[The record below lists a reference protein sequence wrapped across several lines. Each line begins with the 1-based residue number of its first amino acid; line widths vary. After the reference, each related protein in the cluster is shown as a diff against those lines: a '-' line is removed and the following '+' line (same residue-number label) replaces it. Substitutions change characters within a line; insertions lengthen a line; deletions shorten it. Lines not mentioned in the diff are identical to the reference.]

1 MHDFTRI
8 KQQFSDLKCCVIIP
22 TFNNDKT
29 LETGIRDVQNY
40 TDAII
45 IVNDGSTD
53 NTSRI
58 LNHYGHFFVLSHEHN
73 RGKGLAL
80 RTGFTF
86 AISRGFHYAITID
99 SDGQHFPADLPEFA
113 TWIEKDPDSLIV
125 GARNMTQSGVP
136 GTSSFGHK
144 FSIFWFRVETG
155 LKIPDAQSGFRL
167 YPLDKIKD
175 IRFYTTKYEFEVE
188 ILVRAAWK
196 GIKILSIPI
205 NVYYAPKEERVTHFR
220 KFRDFTRVSIVNTVL
235 VLMAI
240 FWFRPFMLFR
250 DLRKKSLKQF
260 IREYVLDSNDSNTKL
275 AISIAV
281 GLFIG
286 VTPIWGWQMVVAF
299 GIAHM
304 VKLNKFVT
312 LAAANISLPPL
323 VPLILFLSYVC
334 GGLIL
339 RKETSLM
346 NYHSGLTLEWVKH
359 NLFQYIIGSFILGLC
374 LAMVFGVSSYILLR
388 IFRKR
393 RPVMI
398 KD

>member
-8 KQQFSDLKCCVIIP
+8 KQRFSDLKCCVIIP
-22 TFNNDKT
+22 TYNNDKT
-29 LETGIRDVQNY
+29 LETVIRDVQNY

-58 LNHYGHFFVLSHEHN
+58 LNHYGHFHILSHENN

-86 AISRGFHYAITID
+86 AINKGFRYAITID
-99 SDGQHFPADLPEFA
+99 SDGQHFPADLPEFV

-155 LKIPDAQSGFRL
+155 LKIPDVQSGFRL

-175 IRFYTTKYEFEVE
+175 IRFYTTRFEFEVE

-196 GIKILSIPI
+196 GIKILSIPV
-205 NVYYAPKEERVTHFR
+205 NVYYPPKEERVTHFR

-235 VLMAI
+235 VFMAL
-240 FWFRPFMLFR
+240 FRFRPLLLFR
-250 DLRKKSLKQF
+250 DLRKKSIKQF
-260 IREYVLDSNDSNTKL
+260 IKEYVLDSSDSNTKL
-275 AISIAV
+275 AISVAV
-281 GLFIG
+281 GLIIG
-286 VTPIWGWQMVVAF
+286 VAPIWGWQMMVAF

-304 VKLNKFVT
+304 LKLNKFVT

-323 VPLILFLSYVC
+323 VPLILFLSYFC

-339 RKETSLM
+339 GMGTSHM
-346 NYHSGLTLEWVKH
+346 NCHSGLTLEWVKH

-374 LAMVFGVSSYILLR
+374 LALVFGVSSYILLS

-393 RPVMI
+393 RPIII

>member
-8 KQQFSDLKCCVIIP
+8 KQRFSDLKCCVIIP
-22 TFNNDKT
+22 TYNNDKT
-29 LETGIRDVQNY
+29 LETVIRDVQNY

-58 LNHYGHFFVLSHEHN
+58 LNHYGHFHILSHENN
-73 RGKGLAL
+73 RGKGFAL

-86 AISRGFHYAITID
+86 AINKGFRYAITID
-99 SDGQHFPADLPEFA
+99 SDGQHFPADLPEFV

-155 LKIPDAQSGFRL
+155 LKIPDVQSGFRL
-167 YPLDKIKD
+167 YPLNKIKD
-175 IRFYTTKYEFEVE
+175 IRFYTTRFEFEVE
-188 ILVRAAWK
+188 ILVRTAWK
-196 GIKILSIPI
+196 GIKILSIPV
-205 NVYYAPKEERVTHFR
+205 NVYYPPKEERVTHFR

-235 VLMAI
+235 VFMAL
-240 FWFRPFMLFR
+240 FWFRPLLLFR
-250 DLRKKSLKQF
+250 DLRKKSIKQF
-260 IREYVLDSNDSNTKL
+260 IKEYVLDSSDSNTKL
-275 AISIAV
+275 AISVAV
-281 GLFIG
+281 GLIIG
-286 VTPIWGWQMVVAF
+286 VAPIWGWQMMVAF

-304 VKLNKFVT
+304 LKLNKFVT

-323 VPLILFLSYVC
+323 VPLILFLSYFC

-339 RKETSLM
+339 GMGTSYM

-374 LAMVFGVSSYILLR
+374 LALVFGVSSYILLS

-393 RPVMI
+393 RPIII